1 MTAAGESGAAPP
13 GTVARADGPLGSR
26 FDDRFL
32 RKLES
37 LALTIRRTTA
47 GRSHGMRRSRR
58 VGAGLEFADHRDYVP
73 GDDLRYLDWNLYGR
87 LERRALR
94 LYEEDEDLSIE
105 VLVDASASMGM
116 GRPPKLDL
124 ALQIGAALAYVGLCN
139 LDRVAVTALGI
150 EAAGPPPARGK
161 ARILP
166 ILRFLDALRP
176 PEGTSRSSR
185 TSLAATVREFL
196 SRRRGRRRGLVAL
209 VSDFYDPAGADA
221 ALELV
226 RRHRLEA
233 IAIQISAPDEL
244 APRLRGDVQLC
255 DIETGEAR
263 DLTISPRALANYA
276 QRHAALLRQLAGYC
290 RERTIPCFTVSSEQ
304 AFDAVVLRMFRAG
317 GLLG

>member
-1 MTAAGESGAAPP
+1 M
-13 GTVARADGPLGSR
+13 TVAPQTLEARR
-26 FDDRFL
+26 FDERFL
-32 RKLES
+32 RKLETLE
-37 LALTIRRTTA
+37 LAVRRAAGAQARGIRRT
-47 GRSHGMRRSRR
+47 RR
-58 VGAGLEFADHRDYVP
+58 VGAGLELADHRDYVP

-94 LYEEDEDLSIE
+94 LYEEDEDLSID
-105 VLVDASASMGM
+105 VLVDASASMEM

-139 LDRVAVTALGI
+139 LDRVAVTALGV

-166 ILRFLDALRP
+166 ILRFLDAVRP
-176 PEGTSRSSR
+176 ERSSRSSQ

-209 VSDFYDPAGADA
+209 ISDFYDPTGADA

-255 DIETGEAR
+255 DVETGQAR

-276 QRHAALLRQLAGYC
+276 QRHAALLRELAGYC
-290 RERTIPCFTVSSEQ
+290 RERNIPCFTVSSEQ

>member
-1 MTAAGESGAAPP
+1 VTAAGHNGSALGGAR
-13 GTVARADGPLGSR
+13 TDGPIGSR
-26 FDDRFL
+26 FDERFL

-94 LYEEDEDLSIE
+94 LYEEDEDLSID

-116 GRPPKLDL
+116 GQPPKLDL
-124 ALQIGAALAYVGLCN
+124 ALQICAALAYVGLSN
-139 LDRVAVTALGI
+139 LDRVAVTALGAEI
-150 EAAGPPPARGK
+150 AGPPPARGK

-166 ILRFLDALRP
+166 ILRFLDAVRP
-176 PEGTSRSSR
+176 RQSTSR
-185 TSLAATVREFL
+185 TSLAAAVREFL
-196 SRRRGRRRGLVAL
+196 SRRRGRRRGLVTL
-209 VSDFYDPAGADA
+209 ISDFYDPAGARA

-226 RRHRLEA
+226 RRNRLEA
-233 IAIQISAPDEL
+233 IAVQLSAPDEL
-244 APRLRGDVQLC
+244 SPQLRGDLQLC
-255 DIETGEAR
+255 DVETGEVR
-263 DLTISPRALANYA
+263 DLTVSPGALADYA
-276 QRHAALLRQLAGYC
+276 RRHATLLRELRGHC
-290 RERTIPCFTVSSEQ
+290 REHAIPCFTLSSDQ
-304 AFDAVVLRMFRAG
+304 SFDAVVLRMFRTG

>member
-1 MTAAGESGAAPP
+1 VIGAGDSGA
-13 GTVARADGPLGSR
+13 ARADGPIGSR

-37 LALTIRRTTA
+37 VALTIRRTTA
-47 GRSHGMRRSRR
+47 GRSPGMRRSRR

-94 LYEEDEDLSIE
+94 LYEEDEDLSID
-105 VLVDASASMGM
+105 VLVDASASMAM

-124 ALQIGAALAYVGLCN
+124 AFQIGAALAYVGLSN
-139 LDRVAVTALGI
+139 LDRVAVTALGD
-150 EAAGPPPARGK
+150 EAAGPPPGRGK

-166 ILRFLDALRP
+166 ILRYLDAVRP
-176 PEGTSRSSR
+176 PQRTSWSSRTSR
-185 TSLAATVREFL
+185 TSLAAAVRELL

-209 VSDFYDPAGADA
+209 VSDFYDPAGATV

-226 RRHRLEA
+226 RRNRLEA
-233 IAIQISAPDEL
+233 IAVKISAPDEL
-244 APRLRGDVQLC
+244 APQLRGDLQLC
-255 DIETGEAR
+255 DAETGEVH
-263 DLTISPRALANYA
+263 DLTISPRALGDYA
-276 QRHAALLRQLAGYC
+276 QRHAALLRELAGYC
-290 RERTIPCFTVSSEQ
+290 REHAIPCFTLSSDQ
-304 AFDAVVLRMFRAG
+304 PFDAVVLRMFRAG

>member
-1 MTAAGESGAAPP
+1 MSAAPGQQAP
-13 GTVARADGPLGSR
+13 AGGGGRADGAVGSR

-37 LALTIRRTTA
+37 LALTIRRTAA

-94 LYEEDEDLSIE
+94 LYQEDEDLSID
-105 VLVDASASMGM
+105 VLVDASASMAV

-124 ALQIGAALAYVGLCN
+124 AFQIGAALAYVGLSN
-139 LDRVAVTALGI
+139 LDRVGVTALGA
-150 EAAGPPPARGK
+150 EAAGPPPGRGK

-166 ILRFLDALRP
+166 ILRYLDGVRP
-176 PEGTSRSSR
+176 GRSAR
-185 TSLAATVREFL
+185 TSLAAEVREFL
-196 SRRRGRRRGLVAL
+196 SRRHGRRRGLVAL
-209 VSDFYDPAGADA
+209 VSDFYDPAGARA

-226 RRHRLEA
+226 RRNQLEA
-233 IAIQISAPDEL
+233 IAVQISAADEL
-244 APRLRGDVQLC
+244 APQLRGDLQLC
-255 DIETGEAR
+255 DAETGELR
-263 DLTISPRALANYA
+263 DLTVSPRALAEYA
-276 QRHAALLRQLAGYC
+276 ERHAALLRELGGYC
-290 RERTIPCFTVSSEQ
+290 RERAIPCFTLSSDQ
-304 AFDAVVLRMFRAG
+304 AFDAVVLRMFRTG